1 VPPPAGLDD
10 PAVLGDEVLDWRW
23 KGFPAV
29 PAGLR
34 VSEFVA
40 SRPSL
45 FDAGFSWPIATL
57 SASAIDHN
65 IRVLATWCEDNGV
78 LLAPHGKTTM
88 MPGLFSRQL
97 AAGAWAM
104 TAATPWQARVYRAN
118 GVRRILLANEL
129 VDVDFIKWLAA
140 ERAADPQFEFCCYV
154 DSVAGVDIL
163 SEALAAAA
171 STQAQPLGV
180 LVEIGPLG
188 GRTGCRTRDEVRAV
202 AHAVH
207 RHRSL
212 MLVGVAG
219 WEGPF
224 GHGRDESTLAVIR
237 SFVQELADTL
247 RELDADALLDARS
260 PYFILTCG
268 GSEQVDVV
276 TSVLRETPEC
286 SRPVRSVLR
295 SGSYIT
301 FDHGLYAETSSLAP
315 LLRPAIEVWCQ
326 VLSVPEPGLAV
337 IGAGRRDVSFDAGLP
352 IALWRRSV
360 RGGDV
365 VPFEAPVSKVNDQH
379 AFIDIAAADPIEV
392 GDLVGLGISHPCT
405 THDKWQLMP
414 LLDDERRVV
423 DCVRSYF

>member
-1 VPPPAGLDD
+1 MPLPAGLD
-10 PAVLGDEVLDWRW
+10 DEVLDWRW
-23 KGFPAV
+23 KGFPTV

-65 IRVLATWCEDNGV
+65 VGVVATWCEDNGL

-88 MPGLFSRQL
+88 MPALFSRQL

-104 TAATPWQARVYRAN
+104 TAATPWQVRVYRAN
-118 GVRRILLANEL
+118 GVRRVILANEL
-129 VDVDFIKWLAA
+129 VDVDFIRWLAV

-154 DSVAGVDIL
+154 DSIAGVDIL
-163 SEALAAAA
+163 GHALAAHDPNG
-171 STQAQPLGV
+171 AQPLGV

-202 AHAVH
+202 AQAVQQH
-207 RHRSL
+207 SSL
-212 MLVGVAG
+212 MLMGVAG

-224 GHGRDESTLAVIR
+224 GHGRDESTLTLIR
-237 SFVQELADTL
+237 TYVQELADTL
-247 RELDADALLDARS
+247 RELDQEALLDPRS
-260 PYFILTCG
+260 PYFVLTCG

-276 TSVLRETPEC
+276 TSVLREPPLC

-301 FDHGLYAETSSLAP
+301 HDHGLYAETSSLAP
-315 LLRPAIEVWCQ
+315 LLRAAIEVWCQ
-326 VLSVPEPGLAV
+326 VLSVPEPGLAL
-337 IGAGRRDVSFDAGLP
+337 IGAGRRDISFDAGLP
-352 IALWRRSV
+352 IALWRRSI

-365 VPFEAPVSKVNDQH
+365 VPFDAPVSKVNDQH
-379 AFIDIAAADPIEV
+379 AFLDVASSDSIEV

-414 LLDDERRVV
+414 LLDDERRVI
-423 DCVRSYF
+423 DCVRAYF

>member
-1 VPPPAGLDD
+1 MPEPASLD
-10 PAVLGDEVLDWRW
+10 DEVLDWRW

-29 PAGLR
+29 PAGQR

-40 SRPSL
+40 NRPSL

-65 IRVLATWCEDNGV
+65 VGVLATWCEANGV

-88 MPGLFSRQL
+88 MPALFSRQL

-104 TAATPWQARVYRAN
+104 TAATPWQVRVYRAN
-118 GVRRILLANEL
+118 GVRRVLLANEL
-129 VDVDFIKWLAA
+129 VDVDFIRWLAA
-140 ERAADPQFEFCCYV
+140 ERAADPQFGFFCYV

-163 SEALAAAA
+163 GNALAGGD
-171 STQAQPLGV
+171 STDAQPLGV
-180 LVEIGPLG
+180 LVEIGPMG

-202 AHAVH
+202 AHAVQ
-207 RHRSL
+207 RHTSL
-212 MLVGVAG
+212 MLIGVAG

-224 GHGRDESTLAVIR
+224 GHGRDESTLTVIR
-237 SFVQELADTL
+237 TFVQELADTL
-247 RELDADALLDARS
+247 RELDTDALLDPRS

-268 GSEQVDVV
+268 GSEHVDVV
-276 TSVLRETPEC
+276 TSVLREATEC

-326 VLSVPEPGLAV
+326 VLSIPEPGVAL

-352 IALWRRSV
+352 MALWRRSV
-360 RGGDV
+360 RGGEV
-365 VPFEAPVSKVNDQH
+365 VPFDAPVTTVNDQH
-379 AFIDIAAADPIEV
+379 AFLDVAPTDTVEV

-405 THDKWQLMP
+405 THDKWQMMP
-414 LLDDERRVV
+414 LLDDQRRVI
-423 DCVRSYF
+423 DCVRAYF

>member
-1 VPPPAGLDD
+1 VTVPVSAGLD
-10 PAVLGDEVLDWRW
+10 DEVLDWRW
-23 KGFPAV
+23 KGFPAL

-40 SRPSL
+40 GRPSL

-57 SASAIDHN
+57 SRSAIDHN
-65 IRVLATWCEDNGV
+65 VAVLATWCEDNGV

-88 MPGLFSRQL
+88 MPALFSRQL

-104 TAATPWQARVYRAN
+104 TAATPWQARVYRAQ
-118 GVRRILLANEL
+118 GVGRVLLANEL
-129 VDVDFIKWLAA
+129 LDVEFIRWLAA
-140 ERAADPQFEFCCYV
+140 ERAADPDFEFLCYV

-163 SEALAAAA
+163 GHALAAGGAA
-171 STQAQPLGV
+171 TAQPLGV

-202 AHAVH
+202 AHAVQ
-207 RHRSL
+207 RHASL
-212 MLVGVAG
+212 MLIGVAG

-224 GHGRDESTLAVIR
+224 GHGRDDGTLTAIR
-237 SFVQELADTL
+237 TFVQELADTL
-247 RELDADALLDARS
+247 RELDTDALLDPRS
-260 PYFILTCG
+260 PYFVLTCG

-276 TSVLRETPEC
+276 TSVLREAPEC

-301 FDHGLYAETSSLAP
+301 HDHGLYAETSSLAP
-315 LLRPAIEVWCQ
+315 QLRPAIEVWCQ
-326 VLSVPEPGLAV
+326 VLSLPEPGLAL

-352 IALWRRSV
+352 TALWHRSI

-365 VPFEAPVSKVNDQH
+365 VPFDAPVSKVNDQH
-379 AFIDIAAADPIEV
+379 AFLDVASSDPIEV
-392 GDLVGLGISHPCT
+392 GDLVALGISHPCT

-414 LLDDERRVV
+414 LLDDERRVI
-423 DCVRSYF
+423 DCVRAYF

>member
-1 VPPPAGLDD
+1 MPVPVGRDD
-10 PAVLGDEVLDWRW
+10 DVLDWRL

-29 PAGLR
+29 AAGLH

-57 SASAIDHN
+57 SASAVDHN
-65 IRVLATWCEDNGV
+65 VGVLATWCEDNGV

-88 MPGLFSRQL
+88 MPALFSRQL

-104 TAATPWQARVYRAN
+104 TAATPWQVRVYRAN
-118 GVRRILLANEL
+118 GVQRVFLANEL
-129 VDVDFIKWLAA
+129 VDVEFIKWLAA
-140 ERAADPQFEFCCYV
+140 ERAADPGFEFFSYV

-163 SEALAAAA
+163 GVALSATD
-171 STQAQPLGV
+171 STDAQPLGV
-180 LVEIGPLG
+180 LVEIGPMG
-188 GRTGCRTRDEVRAV
+188 GRTGCRTRDEVRTVAQAV
-202 AHAVH
+202 Q
-207 RHRSL
+207 RHPSL
-212 MLVGVAG
+212 TLVGVAG

-224 GHGRDESTLAVIR
+224 GHGRDESTLTIIR
-237 SFVQELADTL
+237 TFVEELADTL
-247 RELDADALLDARS
+247 RELDTDALLDPHA

-276 TSVLRETPEC
+276 TSVLREAPEC

-326 VLSVPEPGLAV
+326 VLSTPEPRLAL
-337 IGAGRRDVSFDAGLP
+337 IGAGRRDVSFDSGLP
-352 IALWRRSV
+352 VALWRRSV

-365 VPFEAPVSKVNDQH
+365 TRLNVPVSKVNDQH
-379 AFIDIAAADPIEV
+379 AFLEFASTDAIEV

-405 THDKWQLMP
+405 THDKWQMMP